1 VWARDENYLMFASAN
16 GSEPSLFDLREDP
29 EMKKNVA
36 GSNGD
41 VVRRM
46 YEGYILK
53 DAGGPL
59 A

>member
-1 VWARDENYLMFASAN
+1 MR
-16 GSEPSLFDLREDP
+16 
-29 EMKKNVA
+29 KNVA

-41 VVRRM
+41 IVKRM
-46 YEGYILK
+46 YNDYLVK